1 MIIYACLKKLALQF
15 KIFFHMQLVL
25 ASEVCSADI
34 LIALGLSSSLWLYV
48 SVQSLPDGVYLY
60 LRMLCVPAKNGF
72 A

>member
-1 MIIYACLKKLALQF
+1 
-15 KIFFHMQLVL
+15 MQLVL

-34 LIALGLSSSLWLYV
+34 LITLGLSSSLWLYV
-48 SVQSLPDGVYLY
+48 SVQSLPDGVCVY